1 MTGAQISP
9 EVTPDNDEQGSR
21 GIAYC
26 VLSKRLG
33 QKERK
38 TKQKKPSLKNYF
50 YYYYNITFRPGVECV
65 CDKMIQFAVK
75 SDP

>member
-38 TKQKKPSLKNYF
+38 TKQKKKIVQTVKN
-50 YYYYNITFRPGVECV
+50 
-65 CDKMIQFAVK
+65 
-75 SDP
+75 